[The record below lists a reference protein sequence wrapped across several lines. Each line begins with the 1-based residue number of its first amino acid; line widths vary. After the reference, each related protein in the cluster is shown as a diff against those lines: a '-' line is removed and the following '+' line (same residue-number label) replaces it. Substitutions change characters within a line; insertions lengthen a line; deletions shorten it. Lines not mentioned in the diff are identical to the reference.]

1 MNLLSR
7 IFDLL
12 KIKKNF
18 LIDNFFF
25 VIYRLNNLIIIN
37 KNVR

>member
-12 KIKKNF
+12 KIKRNF

>member
-18 LIDNFFF
+18 LIDNFSF